1 MQTQKQ
7 SCPCLPVV
15 IAVVLFIPEFSL
27 SLVVVGALN
36 RRKRRG
42 VSMFALWKTN
52 QNNNQESNRGVSA
65 WQISV
70 KHRLSVSFLNS
81 VYLMSCSSTWQSSSP
96 TTTTHTGHTIRLS
109 FEIYDHDTHTILP
122 LSLLSKYSA
131 ASRSLSM
138 FSTAVMLLIT
148 SRALKWVYYLWS
160 QNHNAPAPKVGQHT
174 HTQYKN
180 HFYKPFVLNRL

>member
-1 MQTQKQ
+1 MDQCKQTNKQ

-65 WQISV
+65 RQISV
-70 KHRLSVSFLNS
+70 KRRLSVSFLNG

-96 TTTTHTGHTIRLS
+96 TTTTHTQAIQSDYHLISMTMTNT
-109 FEIYDHDTHTILP
+109 HTHTILP

-131 ASRSLSM
+131 ASRSLCM

-160 QNHNAPAPKVGQHT
+160 QRSCSQSGTIYT
-174 HTQYKN
+174 HTVQKS
-180 HFYKPFVLNRL
+180 LL